1 MADTPKTVILSAP
14 QGWGKTTNAAGLQAE
29 FGCTS
34 IVDGWSSNDCITKGA
49 LHLTNQPPH
58 ELKAIARR
66 VPVIVR
72 GWNQQRQAG
81 IALPT
86 LTAWLAGITLALVIG
101 CAHYLDDI
109 PDHRAEWDQAV
120 DLQAAIVASIDQQKF
135 DRAAQALCGPQA
147 AWAQMPDGAVQCST
161 KYGKPTITVRVSP

>member
-1 MADTPKTVILSAP
+1 MADTPKTVIFTAP

-29 FGCTS
+29 FGCNQV
-34 IVDGWSSNDCITKGA
+34 VDGWCATDDITTGA
-49 LHLTNQPPH
+49 LHLTNQPPR
-58 ELKAIARR
+58 ELQAAARR
-66 VPVIVR
+66 VTVIVR

-81 IALPT
+81 MALPT

-109 PDHRAEWDQAV
+109 PDHSAEWDQVV
-120 DLQAAIVASIDQQKF
+120 DLQAAIVASIDQQRF